1 MIYKIN
7 EIKERLAEATPG
19 KWSWEPSE
27 TGLQLQSDA
36 ITYPEHPY
44 PEDFPILVPHVC
56 NACAERGYRCLG
68 PDKGD
73 KEFIAH
79 SREDIEFLLEAVEEL
94 MGEVERLENPIKLKE
109 IKR

>member
-19 KWSWEPSE
+19 KWSWEPDPA
-27 TGLQLQSDA
+27 GAGALQLQSDA
-36 ITYPEHPY
+36 ILDEKFPHPEM
-44 PEDFPILVPHVC
+44 FPILVPFVC
-56 NACAERGYRCLG
+56 SSCEKEGRKCMG

-79 SREDIEFLLEAVEEL
+79 AKGDIEYLLEAVEDL
-94 MGEVERLENPIKLKE
+94 MGEIERLEKLYE
-109 IKR
+109 